1 MQALCALLPTVR
13 ARARIARYL
22 LYSGGNGCYT
32 ADVKPE
38 DAIEKS
44 LHHLQEEQTAAPHHH
59 VPPRPV
65 PEPLA
70 LRAARYWQQRAVT
83 LQAAGKSPAMALQRA
98 RMLAERGKI
107 QLQQA
112 LNASFLESQHAT
124 AALQQ
129 CRENARRELLE
140 RAQHNARWAAA
151 SAKEKA
157 LLMAY
162 AWGSLLLGIALLF
175 TLGSCLS

>member
-32 ADVKPE
+32 ANVKPE

-107 QLQQA
+107 QLQQ
-112 LNASFLESQHAT
+112 
-124 AALQQ
+124 